1 MTDRRIIDVHTHM
14 FTDEWVRLLKENP
27 DPNVRIIPGNPHEV
41 VDYRGAPIV
50 RLSPEMTDFDLRM
63 EAMERDRI
71 DVSIISLTCPNVY
84 WGSRELSIAAARQV
98 NEDFA
103 AAEKKYGQGI
113 KWMASLPWEYPE
125 DAVAE
130 LARAKAAGAIGVCL
144 LTNILGRHLT
154 DPDFEPI
161 WTAIEESGLPA
172 FIHPTTPFIDA
183 ATLGLEG
190 FGLSNTVGF
199 MMDTT
204 ACFARL
210 ILDGFMDRHPKLE
223 LIACHGGGTLPYLIA
238 RFDQM
243 WKKSRSPQKVFAAPS
258 SYLRRFWFDAI
269 VYDNNALDLL
279 VKQVG
284 ADRIMFGSDY
294 PFLIADAE
302 GVTQR
307 LEKLPQEQQAPI
319 FWQNAERLFGL
330 SETNEAAAAAAQPIG

>member
-1 MTDRRIIDVHTHM
+1 MVQDRRIIDVHTHM
-14 FTDEWVRLLKENP
+14 FTPEWVRLLKENP
-27 DPNVRIIPGNPHEV
+27 DPNVRIVPGTPHEI

-63 EAMERDRI
+63 EAMDRDSI
-71 DVSIISLTCPNVY
+71 DISIISLTCPNVY

-98 NEDFA
+98 NDDFA
-103 AAEKKYGQGI
+103 AAERKYGKRI
-113 KWMASLPWEYPE
+113 RWMASLPWEYPE

-130 LARAKAAGAIGVCL
+130 LERAKEMGAVGVCL

-154 DPDFEPI
+154 DPEFEPI
-161 WTAIEESGLPA
+161 WTAIEASGLPA

-204 ACFARL
+204 ACFARM
-210 ILDGFMDRHPKLE
+210 ILDGFVDRHPKLE
-223 LIACHGGGTLPYLIA
+223 LIACHGGGTLPYLIG

-243 WKKSRSPQKVFAAPS
+243 WHRSRSARKVFSPPS
-258 SYLRRFWFDAI
+258 TYLRRFWFDAI
-269 VYDNNALDLL
+269 VYDQNALDLL

-302 GVTQR
+302 GVTKR
-307 LEKLPQEQQAPI
+307 VSALAPEAQAPI
-319 FWQNAERLFGL
+319 FWNNAAGLFGIR
-330 SETNEAAAAAAQPIG
+330 EDGA